1 MPGSSELQPIPK
13 ARVSTAATMRALF
26 VSGLLT
32 LLPIWL
38 TWVVFKFV
46 FGLLS
51 DLSRP
56 MVGPMLAGIA
66 QQHPQLAWLADTWAL
81 TAIGIV
87 FTVLL
92 ILAVGMLARRVAGQR
107 ALGWFEVAIRRIPLA
122 KTVYGSARQLLDLM
136 AAPPDGGQRVVLI
149 AFPHPGMKTVG
160 FFTRT
165 LRDEAT
171 GRELAAVYVPTTP
184 NPTGGYL
191 VIVPVEDI
199 VATDWTV
206 DQAMTFII
214 SGGAVAPQRMPF
226 SGAAAEIPSSG

>member
-1 MPGSSELQPIPK
+1 MPDVNPQAQ
-13 ARVSTAATMRALF
+13 ARISLRALF

-56 MVGPMLAGIA
+56 LVGPLLAGVA
-66 QQHPQLAWLADTWAL
+66 QQHPRLAWLADAWAL
-81 TAIGIV
+81 TAFGV
-87 FTVLL
+87 VATVVL
-92 ILAVGMLARRVAGQR
+92 ILLVGWLARRVAGQR
-107 ALGWFEVAIRRIPLA
+107 ALGWFEIAIRRVPLA

-136 AAPPDGGQRVVLI
+136 QAPPDGGQRVVLI
-149 AFPHPGMKTVG
+149 EFPHPGMKAVG
-160 FFTRT
+160 FLTRT
-165 LRDEAT
+165 LRDEAS

-191 VIVPVEDI
+191 EIVPIENI
-199 VATDWTV
+199 IATDWTV

-214 SGGAVAPQRMPF
+214 SGGAVAPKRMPY
-226 SGAAAEIPSSG
+226 SGAITAAVLPNDA

>member
-1 MPGSSELQPIPK
+1 MPRPTTLASLRS
-13 ARVSTAATMRALF
+13 LF

-46 FGLLS
+46 FGMLS

-56 MVGPMLAGIA
+56 LVGPLLADIA
-66 QQHPQLAWLADTWAL
+66 QQHPQLGWLAHAWAL
-81 TAIGIV
+81 TAIGMVATI
-87 FTVLL
+87 LL

-107 ALGWFEVAIRRIPLA
+107 ALGWFEVAIRRVPLA

-136 AAPPDGGQRVVLI
+136 QAPPDGGQRVVLV

-191 VIVPVEDI
+191 IIVPIEDI
-199 VATDWTV
+199 TSTDWTV

-214 SGGAVAPQRMPF
+214 SGGAVAPERMPY
-226 SGAAAEIPSSG
+226 SGVATDLASSS

>member
-1 MPGSSELQPIPK
+1 MPATDSIPP
-13 ARVSTAATMRALF
+13 ATKLASLRSLF

-46 FGLLS
+46 FGMLS

-56 MVGPMLAGIA
+56 AVGPMLATIA
-66 QQHPQLAWLADTWAL
+66 QDHPQLAWIAHAWSL
-81 TAIGIV
+81 TAIGMIATIV
-87 FTVLL
+87 L
-92 ILAVGMLARRVAGQR
+92 ILAVGLLARRVAGQR

-136 AAPPDGGQRVVLI
+136 QSPPDGRQRVVLI

-160 FFTRT
+160 FFTRS

-191 VIVPVEDI
+191 VIVPIEDI

-214 SGGAVAPQRMPF
+214 SGGAVAPERMPY
-226 SGAAAEIPSSG
+226 SGVATDVIAPN

>member
-1 MPGSSELQPIPK
+1 
-13 ARVSTAATMRALF
+13 MRALF

-66 QQHPQLAWLADTWAL
+66 QQHRQLAWLADTWAL
-81 TAIGIV
+81 TAIGMIA
-87 FTVLL
+87 TILL
-92 ILAVGMLARRVAGQR
+92 ILFVGLLARRVAGQR
-107 ALGWFEVAIRRIPLA
+107 ALGWFEIAIRRVPLA
-122 KTVYGSARQLLDLM
+122 KTVYGSARQLLDM
-136 AAPPDGGQRVVLI
+136 MQAPPDGGQRVVLVE
-149 AFPHPGMKTVG
+149 FPHPGMKTVG

-171 GRELAAVYVPTTP
+171 GNELAAVYIPTTP

-191 VIVPVEDI
+191 VIVPLENVT
-199 VATDWTV
+199 ATDWTV

-226 SGAAAEIPSSG
+226 SGAATQVEASA

>member
-1 MPGSSELQPIPK
+1 MPRPTTLASLRS
-13 ARVSTAATMRALF
+13 LF

-46 FGLLS
+46 FGMLS

-56 MVGPMLAGIA
+56 LVGPLLADIA
-66 QQHPQLAWLADTWAL
+66 QQHPQLGWLAHAWAL
-81 TAIGIV
+81 TAIGMVATIV
-87 FTVLL
+87 L
-92 ILAVGMLARRVAGQR
+92 ILSVGMLARRVAGQR
-107 ALGWFEVAIRRIPLA
+107 ALGWFEVAIRRVPLA

-136 AAPPDGGQRVVLI
+136 QAPPDGGQRVVLV

-191 VIVPVEDI
+191 IIVPIEDI
-199 VATDWTV
+199 TSTDWTV

-214 SGGAVAPQRMPF
+214 SGGAVAPERMPY
-226 SGAAAEIPSSG
+226 SGVATDVASSS

>member
-1 MPGSSELQPIPK
+1 MPRPTTLASLRS
-13 ARVSTAATMRALF
+13 LF

-46 FGLLS
+46 FGMLS

-56 MVGPMLAGIA
+56 MVGPLLADIA
-66 QQHPQLAWLADTWAL
+66 QQHPQLGWLAHAWAL
-81 TAIGIV
+81 TAIGMVATIV
-87 FTVLL
+87 L
-92 ILAVGMLARRVAGQR
+92 ILSVGMLARRVAGQR
-107 ALGWFEVAIRRIPLA
+107 ALGWFEVAIRRVPLA

-136 AAPPDGGQRVVLI
+136 QAPPDGGQRVVLV

-191 VIVPVEDI
+191 IIVPIEDI
-199 VATDWTV
+199 TSTDWTV

-214 SGGAVAPQRMPF
+214 SGGAVAPERMPY
-226 SGAAAEIPSSG
+226 SGVATDLASSS

>member
-1 MPGSSELQPIPK
+1 
-13 ARVSTAATMRALF
+13 MRALF
-26 VSGLLT
+26 VTGLLT

-56 MVGPMLAGIA
+56 LVGPLLAGIA
-66 QQHPQLAWLADTWAL
+66 QETPQLAWIAHPLAL

-87 FTVLL
+87 ATVAL
-92 ILAVGMLARRVAGQR
+92 ILAVGWLARRVAGQR
-107 ALGWFEVAIRRIPLA
+107 ALAWFEIAIRRVPLA
-122 KTVYGSARQLLDLM
+122 KTIYGSARQLLDLM
-136 AAPPDGGQRVVLI
+136 QTPPDGGQRVVLI
-149 AFPHPGMKTVG
+149 EFPHPGMKAVG
-160 FFTRT
+160 FVTRT

-191 VIVPVEDI
+191 EIVPVEDLI
-199 VATDWTV
+199 ATDWTV

-214 SGGAVAPQRMPF
+214 SGGAVAPQRIPY
-226 SGAAAEIPSSG
+226 SGALGNANGVRGTDAESPASAG

>member
-1 MPGSSELQPIPK
+1 MPSPDNIPPTTTH
-13 ARVSTAATMRALF
+13 ASLRSLF

-56 MVGPMLAGIA
+56 LVGPVLDDIA
-66 QQHPQLAWLADTWAL
+66 LQHPQLHWLASAWAL
-81 TAIGIV
+81 TAVGMFATIA
-87 FTVLL
+87 L
-92 ILAVGMLARRVAGQR
+92 ILAVGLLARRVAGQR
-107 ALGWFEVAIRRIPLA
+107 LLSWFEIAIRRIPLA
-122 KTVYGSARQLLDLM
+122 KTIYGSARQLLDLM
-136 AAPPDGGQRVVLI
+136 SSPPDGGQRVVLI
-149 AFPHPGMKTVG
+149 AFPHPGVRTVG
-160 FFTRT
+160 FVTRT

-191 VIVPVEDI
+191 QIVPVEDLI
-199 VATDWTV
+199 PTDWTV

-226 SGAAAEIPSSG
+226 SGIATETITGD

>member
-1 MPGSSELQPIPK
+1 MPRPTTLASLRS
-13 ARVSTAATMRALF
+13 LF

-46 FGLLS
+46 FGMLS

-56 MVGPMLAGIA
+56 MVGPLLADIA
-66 QQHPQLAWLADTWAL
+66 QQHPQLGWLAHAWAL
-81 TAIGIV
+81 TAIGMVATIV
-87 FTVLL
+87 L
-92 ILAVGMLARRVAGQR
+92 ILSVGMLARRVAGQR
-107 ALGWFEVAIRRIPLA
+107 ALGWFEVAIRRVPLA

-136 AAPPDGGQRVVLI
+136 QAPPDGGQRVVLV

-191 VIVPVEDI
+191 IIVPIEDI
-199 VATDWTV
+199 TSTDWTV

-214 SGGAVAPQRMPF
+214 SGGAVAPERMPY
-226 SGAAAEIPSSG
+226 SGVATDVASSS

>member
-1 MPGSSELQPIPK
+1 MPTPEPNTRAPL
-13 ARVSTAATMRALF
+13 RVLF
-26 VSGLLT
+26 ASGLLT

-56 MVGPMLAGIA
+56 LVGPLLANVA
-66 QQHPQLAWLADTWAL
+66 QQHPRFGWLADAWAL
-81 TAIGIV
+81 TAIGVIA
-87 FTVLL
+87 TVVL
-92 ILAVGMLARRVAGQR
+92 ILLVGWLARRVAGQR
-107 ALGWFEVAIRRIPLA
+107 ALAWFEIAIRRIPLA

-136 AAPPDGGQRVVLI
+136 QAPPDGGQRVVLV

-165 LRDEAT
+165 LRDETT

-191 VIVPVEDI
+191 IIVPIEDI
-199 VATDWTV
+199 TSTDWTV

-214 SGGAVAPQRMPF
+214 SGGAVAPERMPY
-226 SGAAAEIPSSG
+226 SGVATDIASSN